1 MACFAGTAVAYLVS
15 SPFLLPW
22 KMTEG
27 DSGGSD
33 LPEVTQS

>member
-1 MACFAGTAVAYLVS
+1 MAHFTGTEVPYLVS

-27 DSGGSD
+27 DSEGSD